1 MAPEAMLAESD
12 ALHGRVQRFARASL
26 SGGAHEGFDTLALDI
41 ARFQARHVAPVGRL
55 CAARGVDLGAAR
67 EAGSIPAVPTDVF
80 RLVRVAAHPPD
91 LDVRVFATSGTTA
104 GARGRHALRTT
115 ATYELVALAWG
126 RTHLLV
132 APPPQRAIVLAPA
145 PERAADSSLGF
156 MIELFARAVGG
167 AASWH
172 VGEAGVDVAS
182 VARACADA
190 RAAGE
195 PTLVLGTSFAFVH
208 LADARGDRD
217 LSLPAGSRAMQ
228 TGGFKGRS
236 RQLDPEAMRTLVARL
251 FGLSEEAVVGE
262 YGMTEL
268 SSQLYEETLRR
279 RGGPAARGVYQP
291 PPWLRVVA
299 VDAATLEPLPAGVVG
314 LGRFVDLA
322 NVDSAVAIQT
332 ADRVRVSTG
341 GGVELFGREPGATP
355 RGCSLAVEEITAGGA
370 GSADPVST
378 DAPHREPSP

>member
-1 MAPEAMLAESD
+1 MFELAH
-12 ALHGRVQRFARASL
+12 A
-26 SGGAHEGFDTLALDI
+26 GA
-41 ARFQARHVAPVGRL
+41 
-55 CAARGVDLGAAR
+55 
-67 EAGSIPAVPTDVF
+67 VF
-80 RLVRVAAHPPD
+80 R
-91 LDVRVFATSGTTA
+91 TSGTT
-104 GARGRHALRTT
+104 GGGRGTHRLLDTFLYDRG
-115 ATYELVALAWG
+115 ALAWAL
-126 RTHLLV
+126 RCAPDLPADVIALLEDP
-132 APPPQRAIVLAPA
+132 ALAT
-145 PERAADSSLGF
+145 DSSLSHMVG
-156 MIELFARAVGG
+156 LFPRATGRAV
-167 AASWH
+167 WH
-172 VGEAGVDVAS
+172 VIDGNLDVEGATAS
-182 VARACADA
+182 V
-190 RAAGE
+190 RAAKGPVLLASTAFALAE
-195 PTLVLGTSFAFVH
+195 WLEGDVPPLPPGSLVMV
-208 LADARGDRD
+208 
-217 LSLPAGSRAMQ
+217 
-228 TGGFKGRS
+228 TGGFKGRAVRLS
-236 RQLDPEAMRTLVARL
+236 DEALYGTIDARLRPHRTLT
-251 FGLSEEAVVGE
+251 E